1 MEERNR
7 IPEIRFKGFN
17 DDWEQRKLGDIGY
30 AKSGVGFPD
39 SEQGGQKGIPF
50 FKVSDMNTNGNEN
63 ELMVANNYVTDE
75 QIARKHW
82 NVIYDV
88 PAIFFAKV
96 GAAVM
101 LNRKRLVRF
110 PFLLDN
116 NTMAYVFEKKVWN
129 CDFGKTL
136 FETIDLT
143 KLTQV
148 GALPSYNSSDIE
160 SIQILIPKFEEQ
172 TKIGQYFSQLDN
184 LITLHQRK
192 HDNLVQLKK
201 SMLSKMFPQG
211 HNKIPNLRFNGFT
224 DDWEQR
230 KLIEVCDYVDYRGKT
245 PKKTKTGIFLVTAKN
260 VKDGYIDY
268 EASKEYISYKDYD
281 EVMKRGIPEIGDIL
295 FTTEAPCGN
304 VAQVDKPN
312 IALAQRIIKYR
323 GKDNIINNNYLK
335 CYLLAPTF
343 QKNIDKKSS
352 GGTVQ
357 GIKGS
362 ILHI

>member
-335 CYLLAPTF
+335 CYL
-343 QKNIDKKSS
+343 
-352 GGTVQ
+352 
-357 GIKGS
+357 
-362 ILHI
+362 